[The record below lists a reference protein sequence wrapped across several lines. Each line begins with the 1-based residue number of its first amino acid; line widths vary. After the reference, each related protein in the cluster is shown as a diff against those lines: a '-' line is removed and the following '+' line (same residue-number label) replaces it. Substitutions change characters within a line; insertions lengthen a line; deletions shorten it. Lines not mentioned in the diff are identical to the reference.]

1 MVNPNAN
8 TVPTESKLIIFH
20 QFISFEGF
28 TASWE
33 TTIQITTETID
44 IMAINSLDTFN
55 PPLNPYVPQ
64 FLALI
69 IKKCGVVISL

>member
-1 MVNPNAN
+1 MVNPNTN

-44 IMAINSLDTFN
+44 SMAINSLDTFN
-55 PPLNPYVPQ
+55 PPLTLMSVS
-64 FLALI
+64 FLR
-69 IKKCGVVISL
+69 

>member
-1 MVNPNAN
+1 MVNPNTN
-8 TVPTESKLIIFH
+8 KVPTESKLIIFH

-55 PPLNPYVPQ
+55 PPLTLMSVS
-64 FLALI
+64 F
-69 IKKCGVVISL
+69 